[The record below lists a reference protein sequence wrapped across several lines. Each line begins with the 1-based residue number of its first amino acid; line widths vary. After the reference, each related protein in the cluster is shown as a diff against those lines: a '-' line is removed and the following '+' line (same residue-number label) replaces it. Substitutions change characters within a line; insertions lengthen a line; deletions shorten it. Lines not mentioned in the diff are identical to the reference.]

1 MPEELRQSQRYR
13 ERAREC
19 RHLAEIVSRENWK
32 LRYLQLAKVYD
43 TLADQAEFKER
54 RGTPAGTDW

>member
-1 MPEELRQSQRYR
+1 MPHELRQSQTYR

-19 RHLAEIVSRENWK
+19 RHLAEIASRECWK

-43 TLADQAEFKER
+43 TLADQAEAKEK
-54 RGTPAGTDW
+54 RGTLAGTDW